1 MLRPAG
7 KALQFLFS
15 GQKPGEIA
23 LRVAPDLLFGGLEA
37 AMTPGDFGDKAI
49 AGLSSATGGISGG
62 LLLGKLGG
70 NNQLL
75 TTALDMAGSIGGD
88 MAGRAVGDVAM
99 KGKDLVMGGKGQNP
113 YEKLGEEQQ
122 RAMMEDAKIQ
132 VLAELGLLPG
142 GYQTALV
149 DPTLAMNGL
158 GG

>member
-1 MLRPAG
+1 MHRLAG
-7 KALQFLFS
+7 SALKYLFK
-15 GQKPGEIA
+15 GQGPGEIA
-23 LRVAPDLLFGGLEA
+23 MRVTPDILFGGLEA
-37 AMTPGDFGDKAI
+37 AMTPGDLGDKAI
-49 AGLSSATGGISGG
+49 AGLSSATGGVTGG

-70 NNQLL
+70 NNQMLS
-75 TTALDMAGSIGGD
+75 TALDMAGSIGGD
-88 MAGRAVGDVAM
+88 FVGRSVGDAAM

-113 YEKLGEEQQ
+113 YERLNEEQQ
-122 RAMMEDAKIQ
+122 RLMMEDAKVQ

>member
-7 KALQFLFS
+7 QALKFLFK
-15 GQKPGEIA
+15 GQGPGEIA
-23 LRVAPDLLFGGLEA
+23 LRVMPDLFYGGAEF

-70 NNQLL
+70 KNQMLS
-75 TTALDMAGSIGGD
+75 TALDMAGSIGGD
-88 MAGRAVGDVAM
+88 MAGRYVGDAAM
-99 KGKDLVMGGKGQNP
+99 RGKDLVMGGKGQTP

-122 RAMMEDAKIQ
+122 RLMMDDAKIQ